1 MTPLTA
7 DIADSQTARTE
18 YSFLGSLLY
27 GNFPRRV
34 EFPQGRSSRRRYFLP
49 QVIEG
54 QRDLF
59 SWKLFGMAVAQLT
72 IGETFT
78 TGGQWLIMK
87 TRQQHIVKLLAL
99 MAMTPLFW
107 LDTPASAQT
116 VPTQSV
122 PPAQNRNG
130 PAQPVQ
136 PVQPAQN
143 DVITRQ
149 GLASFNQFLVSHPEI
164 AEQLRKDPSLVD
176 NREFLE
182 RHPALQSYLQDHPA
196 IREEIER
203 DPNAFMRDEERFDRH
218 EDRMC
223 LTSAEM
229 GVR

>member
-107 LDTPASAQT
+107 LDTPQVRKPCPHRASR
-116 VPTQSV
+116 P
-122 PPAQNRNG
+122 
-130 PAQPVQ
+130 
-136 PVQPAQN
+136 
-143 DVITRQ
+143 
-149 GLASFNQFLVSHPEI
+149 
-164 AEQLRKDPSLVD
+164 LRTATALLNPSSL
-176 NREFLE
+176 FSPLKT
-182 RHPALQSYLQDHPA
+182 
-196 IREEIER
+196 
-203 DPNAFMRDEERFDRH
+203 
-218 EDRMC
+218 
-223 LTSAEM
+223 TS
-229 GVR
+229 